1 MFKRLAV
8 FAAAAIFAATLG
20 GGSAV
25 AQQAA
30 QTQGGIKRTVL
41 QTNDLPGSKYEIVMA
56 IAEIGP
62 NVAFARH
69 THPGPETDYVLKG
82 NLILDAEGRP
92 EQSLKAGQTSFM
104 PEGVVHWGKAG
115 AKGAKVLAIYV
126 VEKGKPLA
134 SPAPAK

>member
-1 MFKRLAV
+1 MFKRLALL
-8 FAAAAIFAATLG
+8 AAAAMFAATIG
-20 GGSAV
+20 AGSAV

-41 QTNDLPGSKYEIVMA
+41 QTNDLPGTNYQIVAA

-69 THPGPETDYVLKG
+69 THPGPETDYVLRG
-82 NLILDAEGRP
+82 TLILDAEGRP
-92 EQSLKAGQTSFM
+92 RLSLKSGQSSFM
-104 PEGVVHWGKAG
+104 PAGVVHWGKAG
-115 AKGAKVLAIYV
+115 PKGAKVLAVYV